1 MAESGQ
7 ELVVPTTG
15 EVISREDA
23 SGCLRVLNE
32 IRELEA
38 KLRELKGALTE
49 ALSEE
54 FARQGTKTLELNG
67 VKAELRGGSE
77 IVWDVEV
84 LDLLRDEGLPE
95 DRMAALVTTEVTY
108 KVNARVAKQL
118 SAANPAY
125 AEIIECAQKS
135 IPKATYVVIKKGES

>member
-1 MAESGQ
+1 MTETGQ

-15 EVISREDA
+15 EVISADDA
-23 SGCLRVLNE
+23 PACLRVLTE
-32 IRELEA
+32 IRDLEA
-38 KLRELKGALTE
+38 RLRELKGALTE

-67 VKAELRGGSE
+67 TKAELRGGSE

-84 LDLLRDEGLPE
+84 LELLRDEGLPE
-95 DRMAALVTTEVTY
+95 DRMTDLITTEISY

-118 SAANPAY
+118 ASANPAY

-135 IPKATYVVIKKGES
+135 IPKATYVVIKKET